1 MGQVGFW
8 SWQEFHC
15 CLNILNRPSW
25 DSGWDQRAVFLGS
38 GMADPVCLEVGGL
51 GGLLSP
57 SSVSHP
63 CQGALCRW
71 CSCPEHILLEVLTPR
86 RSPGN
91 ISGWLP
97 TSGRGGPGRRHQT
110 GWYLVFSDST
120 FVSLK
125 PSAAEAPGPGL
136 RRCHMLR

>member
-1 MGQVGFW
+1 MGQFGFW

-25 DSGWDQRAVFLGS
+25 DSGWDQLAVFLGS

-71 CSCPEHILLEVLTPR
+71 CSCPEHILLKFSLHVGLQETSPGGFPR
-86 RSPGN
+86 RGEAGLAAG
-91 ISGWLP
+91 IRLAGIW
-97 TSGRGGPGRRHQT
+97 
-110 GWYLVFSDST
+110 FSLT
-120 FVSLK
+120 RPLF
-125 PSAAEAPGPGL
+125 P
-136 RRCHMLR
+136 